1 MFDGACALYTPCL
14 CQIYGVLPNDQ
25 IAVIG
30 SGCLLGPDRLIT
42 ARHVVV
48 DTQTAGASLRVSKV
62 DGSFEATVNWN
73 DTKSD
78 IAVLRTTKCLQP
90 ISQPLPTSYPQIA
103 NVLPAQ
109 GMLLGYMATLRR
121 TGGAIK
127 YNKYFAS
134 GFVSFLNYHADR
146 AIRYV
151 LASGFI
157 EGGFSGGP
165 VFLPDNSLIGVLVS
179 SCEFTSEI
187 LGVRIP
193 HAFPEAV
200 GVAIHRSAI
209 ASALAAS

>member
-14 CQIYGVLPNDQ
+14 CQIFGVLPNDQ

-42 ARHVVV
+42 ARHVVE
-48 DTQTAGASLRVSKV
+48 DTQSAGGSLRVWKT
-62 DGSFEATVNWN
+62 DGSFEAKVIWN
-73 DTKSD
+73 DMSSD
-78 IAVLRTTKCLQP
+78 LAILRTTKCLQP
-90 ISQPLPTSYPQIA
+90 SGQAQPTTYPQIA
-103 NVLPAQ
+103 SVLLAQ

-121 TGGAIK
+121 TGGAVK
-127 YNKYFAS
+127 NNRYFAS
-134 GFVSFLNYHADR
+134 GFVSFLNHHTDKAV
-146 AIRYV
+146 RYV

-187 LGVRIP
+187 LGVTIP

-200 GVAIHRSAI
+200 ALAIHRPAI
-209 ASALAAS
+209 SSALAAP